1 MNENNLFP
9 NGNGTENND
18 LVPNTS
24 TDSLGNATPNGPVE
38 PVAPVAPVEP
48 IVTPVTPVEPTVTPV
63 TPVEPTVTPVTPVE
77 PTVTPVTPV
86 EPTVTPVTP
95 VEPVAPVAPA
105 ESLETSDHVSEA
117 VKTFT
122 PDSTE
127 EHKEEKMKKNLLLPI
142 LLIVLA
148 IAILGGVAYYF
159 FFKKSNSIEVTTK
172 AFEKLKSNLV
182 EVSDSFSELKE
193 GTKKVDAL
201 TAKGDLTLDVKSA
214 YLESQNNE
222 DYNNLVAAL
231 KDMVVEYTLGVDSKT
246 KNMNVAV
253 TIKALS
259 EMVSSGYVVND
270 GKVYLLL
277 NGKYVDVT
285 EDLKKDLGSVD
296 SSNFE
301 ELLKE
306 LEDMDAWHI
315 YDVITS
321 AFASSLKEEYFETE
335 KTTITVDKK
344 DVDVTKHILK
354 ITKKNAADI
363 INETIKK
370 VSKDEKVNSIFK
382 KLGVDLSTQKVEKEY
397 FEDMEPLVINFYAK
411 KNDLLK
417 IELVEEYE
425 STDWNTEETVSN
437 SYEISYTFGKTTDVI
452 SVVGKQN
459 KETTVNVSVEL
470 TVSKNSLKIELYQD
484 SSKIGTL
491 EFNATKDSMNLAL
504 NANVMATEVVANI
517 SLKETEE
524 SGKNKLVVSGNVT
537 INTIEYLKF
546 TATTNYTLEE
556 KYVPVDV
563 SGAVTK
569 DTLTRA
575 EQEELESLIENFQN
589 MFSGFAYNYLY

>member
-1 MNENNLFP
+1 MNEINLFQ
-9 NGNGTENND
+9 NGNGSENND

-24 TDSLGNATPNGPVE
+24 TDSLGNATPNEPVE
-38 PVAPVAPVEP
+38 PVVTPVTPVEP

-86 EPTVTPVTP
+86 EPVAPVAP

-253 TIKALS
+253 TIKALG

-270 GKVYLLL
+270 GKV
-277 NGKYVDVT
+277 
-285 EDLKKDLGSVD
+285 
-296 SSNFE
+296 
-301 ELLKE
+301 
-306 LEDMDAWHI
+306 
-315 YDVITS
+315 
-321 AFASSLKEEYFETE
+321 
-335 KTTITVDKK
+335 
-344 DVDVTKHILK
+344 
-354 ITKKNAADI
+354 
-363 INETIKK
+363 
-370 VSKDEKVNSIFK
+370 
-382 KLGVDLSTQKVEKEY
+382 
-397 FEDMEPLVINFYAK
+397 
-411 KNDLLK
+411 
-417 IELVEEYE
+417 
-425 STDWNTEETVSN
+425 
-437 SYEISYTFGKTTDVI
+437 
-452 SVVGKQN
+452 
-459 KETTVNVSVEL
+459 
-470 TVSKNSLKIELYQD
+470 
-484 SSKIGTL
+484 
-491 EFNATKDSMNLAL
+491 
-504 NANVMATEVVANI
+504 
-517 SLKETEE
+517 
-524 SGKNKLVVSGNVT
+524 
-537 INTIEYLKF
+537 
-546 TATTNYTLEE
+546 
-556 KYVPVDV
+556 
-563 SGAVTK
+563 
-569 DTLTRA
+569 
-575 EQEELESLIENFQN
+575 
-589 MFSGFAYNYLY
+589 